1 MRMYKVSK
9 LRSNTPSYNC
19 GSARFSGTKAVFLYA
34 RIEHAHDSGI
44 DTEAPMADPQTS
56 SKVVTSSLESLL
68 RDSIDYAGT
77 FPPASL
83 SLDNALR
90 RYFAYLDWDE
100 AWMLGRFVCRSSHL
114 GELNEYHELFELNT
128 PFRVSV
134 LVGDGLRSNA
144 FFERFESH
152 IEAIDAFRERHNDS
166 VCVESLEMSLPGDL
180 LSTDVITV
188 DRFSRD
194 VVALLR
200 GRRLQQVDFF
210 LEVPLDENVRQ
221 TLPMVAGAVSAF
233 NREQEQEDHGRVGI
247 KMRTGGVD
255 ADAFPSPQSVAFFI
269 STCCAAGVRFKAT
282 AGLHHPVRHYR
293 PALGTR
299 MHGFLNVFAASVF
312 ASVDSADE
320 DQLVAVLTDEA
331 PSSFSFSDDALI
343 WQGKR
348 AGAESIERARR
359 DLVIS
364 FGSCSFEEPVQ
375 DLRDLGFI

>member
-1 MRMYKVSK
+1 
-9 LRSNTPSYNC
+9 
-19 GSARFSGTKAVFLYA
+19 
-34 RIEHAHDSGI
+34 
-44 DTEAPMADPQTS
+44 MADPPTS

-68 RDSIDYAGT
+68 SDSIDYAGT
-77 FPPASL
+77 FPPAAL
-83 SLDNALR
+83 SLDKAVRL
-90 RYFAYLDWDE
+90 YSAYLGWDE
-100 AWMLGRFVCRSSHL
+100 AWMLGRFVCRSAHL
-114 GELNEYHELFELNT
+114 GELNEYHDLFEVNA

-144 FFERFESH
+144 FFEHFERH
-152 IEAIDAFRERHNDS
+152 LEAIDAFRERHKDS
-166 VCVESLEMSLPGDL
+166 VYVESLEMTLPGDL

-188 DRFSRD
+188 DRFARE
-194 VVALLR
+194 VVAMLQPHN
-200 GRRLQQVDFF
+200 LQQVDFF
-210 LEVPLDENVRQ
+210 LEVPINENVRQ

-233 NREQEQEDHGRVGI
+233 NREQKQEGRGRAGI
-247 KMRTGGVD
+247 KVRTGGMD
-255 ADAFPSPQSVAFFI
+255 ADAFPSPQSVAFVI

-282 AGLHHPVRHYR
+282 AGLHHPLRHYR

-312 ASVDSADE
+312 ASVDGADE
-320 DQLVAVLTDEA
+320 NQLVAVLTDEA

-348 AGAESIERARR
+348 AGAESIERVRR
-359 DLVIS
+359 DLAVS